1 VNPGLGSWVFS
12 TAQRTIQGYE
22 AMNMFPK
29 GQIEGIA
36 KRAVLA
42 QNQFINRL
50 FGMAA
55 SRALT
60 NLSSCSHQFLQYNPV
75 SLVGEKLPCITV
87 LGRTTQRSWIDVFC
101 AVAS

>member
-1 VNPGLGSWVFS
+1 VNPGLGIGVFS

-22 AMNMFPK
+22 AMNMFRK

-36 KRAVLA
+36 KKAVLA

-60 NLSSCSHQFLQYNPV
+60 NLSSCAHRFLQYNPV

-87 LGRTTQRSWIDVFC
+87 LDRITQRSWIDVFC